1 MKELPFVSPKPIYF
15 GVVSKV
21 FVASPVQ
28 APETTYRFR
37 KSNVN
42 RLRKEWRI
50 IVVANA

>member
-1 MKELPFVSPKPIYF
+1 MKELPFVLPKPIYF

-42 RLRKEWRI
+42 TLSGHK
-50 IVVANA
+50 